1 MTSSNSTVRVLLRTP
16 RSCYAT
22 FEGARAAARRMLR
35 KGDNVVRRNGTD
47 YTWTMDNV
55 DARPGGGFWGAGWVC
70 YVELP
75 ADGIEPAPEE
85 TKPAPCSAEDARRI
99 AEGARRR
106 TSEMLAE
113 HGRQILADAFGIQ
126 QERRAEF
133 EARLAGRA
141 GLAGCGFRPF

>member
-1 MTSSNSTVRVLLRTP
+1 MPSKTRHNNGIDKGWSFGSGPFVLQFKPQHERNEAMTSSNSTVRVLLRTP

-70 YVELP
+70 
-75 ADGIEPAPEE
+75 
-85 TKPAPCSAEDARRI
+85 
-99 AEGARRR
+99 R
-106 TSEMLAE
+106 TRYYSCIKAVYN
-113 HGRQILADAFGIQ
+113 
-126 QERRAEF
+126 
-133 EARLAGRA
+133 
-141 GLAGCGFRPF
+141 P